1 MAKSKVETIAPEPVV
16 DTDNPLDFLE
26 LPAPKPVQDEPDA
39 YVFVDESELSKSG
52 RRELEILV
60 HCATNI
66 YKKDTKDPPCAF
78 VALKSLLDHE
88 SNQIAQS
95 STSVAEES
103 LTPEWGE
110 ALRIYFSASQEM
122 RTILKIIDFDEGDT
136 LHSFVLETAM
146 FKPHVNYNIEVVNEE
161 SPDTS
166 IFLSVMRKHHLM
178 DAQSLEMMICNTDG
192 FVNKDNLDYHMIIR
206 PVTDIRTYR
215 QQHLQPVLDGTERAP
230 VIKFEKVKTGQEA
243 KIQRPNPA
251 IGYPIC
257 LPKSSQPL
265 PDGPL
270 QWWHNLIIRQQCL
283 NEVFIEASGI
293 VVELYESRILA
304 PNQHEAITPRP
315 PVAVGEIR
323 LNYVERELLL
333 KLSNGIRLKE
343 IVFPKLHL
351 DQLQLPELNVAMR
364 FVPRNQKR
372 ILSRNIV
379 DDIQVI
385 TVEQL
390 NYVYEKEADHLLNLD
405 KKDQKKK
412 TQFDVQEEVL
422 NIIRGS
428 QPKTKFRLSSKFM
441 QTMRNKVFK

>member
-1 MAKSKVETIAPEPVV
+1 
-16 DTDNPLDFLE
+16 
-26 LPAPKPVQDEPDA
+26 
-39 YVFVDESELSKSG
+39 
-52 RRELEILV
+52 
-60 HCATNI
+60 
-66 YKKDTKDPPCAF
+66 
-78 VALKSLLDHE
+78 
-88 SNQIAQS
+88 
-95 STSVAEES
+95 
-103 LTPEWGE
+103 
-110 ALRIYFSASQEM
+110 M
-122 RTILKIIDFDEGDT
+122 RTILKIIDFDEGET
-136 LHSFVLETAM
+136 LHSFVIETAM
-146 FKPHVNYNIEVVNEE
+146 FKPHINYNIELVNDK

-178 DAQSLEMMICNTDG
+178 DAQSLEMTICNTDG
-192 FVNKDNLDYHMIIR
+192 FVNKDNLDYHMIVR
-206 PVTDIRTYR
+206 PVTDMRTYR
-215 QQHLQPVLDGTERAP
+215 QHHLQPVLDGTERSP
-230 VIKFEKVKTGQEA
+230 VIHFEKLKTGQEA
-243 KIQRPNPA
+243 KVQRPNPA

-333 KLSNGIRLKE
+333 KLSNGIRLKQ

-351 DQLQLPELNVAMR
+351 DQVQLPELNVTMR

-372 ILSRNIV
+372 ILSRHIV

-412 TQFDVQEEVL
+412 SQFDVQEEVL
-422 NIIRGS
+422 NIIRG
-428 QPKTKFRLSSKFM
+428 QPKLKFRLSKHFM
-441 QTMRNKVFK
+441 QTLRNKVFK